1 MFSILFLGFLIGIRH
16 AFEADHVA
24 AVASM
29 ATKSHSIRQTVKQ
42 GAVWGLGHTLTLFLF
57 GGIVM
62 YANQIVPEDLA
73 RWLEFAVGVMLVF
86 LGFDV
91 LRRMIRDRI
100 HFHAHRHENGVHHF
114 HAHSHKGQVVAV
126 THPVQHQHEHKSGFP
141 VRALFIGLMHG
152 MAGSAALILL
162 TLNAVSAPVW
172 GLIYIALF
180 GIGSILGM
188 ATISLVLALPLK
200 KARSMTALHNGMQGV
215 IGGGTIVLG
224 LITMTSVGIF

>member
-180 GIGSILGM
+180 GLGSILGM
-188 ATISLVLALPLK
+188 AAISLVLALPLK

-224 LITMTSVGIF
+224 LITMSSVGIF